1 MKDYIEYLNLPAKV
15 GIAIIALYALLQ
27 IVGEL
32 LEVKGRIVPEFM
44 KVRKY
49 FARKKQERET
59 LAEVRTT
66 LDAVKK
72 QLTEIDAHYSKDNI
86 AMRDGWMSGV
96 NQALADINGWR
107 AEFDKKLD
115 QNSATTLDILI
126 ENLRSSVISFASYVI
141 DEKNPVTREQ
151 FNRIF
156 KIYAKYEDILKEHK
170 MTNGEA
176 NVAMRI
182 IKESYETHTRNHS
195 FVEDIRGYEPHGE
208 MKP

>member
-1 MKDYIEYLNLPAKV
+1 MNYIEYLNMPTKA
-15 GIAIIALYALLQ
+15 AIVFAALFLFLQ
-27 IVGEL
+27 VVGEL
-32 LEVKGRIVPEFM
+32 LEFKGKVVPEIM
-44 KVRKY
+44 KIRKR
-49 FARKKQERET
+49 FARKKLERET
-59 LAEVRTT
+59 LADVRTT

-96 NQALADINGWR
+96 NQALADINDWR
-107 AEFDKKLD
+107 DEFDKKLD

-126 ENLRSSVISFASYVI
+126 ENLRSSIISFASYVI
-141 DEKNPVTREQ
+141 EEKNPVTREQ

-156 KIYAKYEDILKEHK
+156 KIYAKYEDILEEHH

-195 FVEDIRGYEPHGE
+195 FVEDIRGYELHGE

>member
-1 MKDYIEYLNLPAKV
+1 MKEYIEYLNLPSKV
-15 GIAIIALYALLQ
+15 GILIVGLYLALQ

-32 LEVKGRIVPEFM
+32 MEVKGKVVPEFM

-49 FARKKQERET
+49 FARKKIERET

-72 QLTEIDAHYSKDNI
+72 QLSEIDAHYSKDNI
-86 AMRDGWMSGV
+86 AMRDGWMNGV
-96 NQALADINGWR
+96 NQALADINNWR
-107 AEFDKKLD
+107 KDFDEKLD
-115 QNSATTLDILI
+115 KNCETTLDILI
-126 ENLRSSVISFASYVI
+126 ENLRSAVISFASYVI
-141 DEKNPVTREQ
+141 EEKNPVTREQ

-156 KIYAKYEDILKEHK
+156 KIYAKYEAILDEYD

-182 IKESYETHTRNHS
+182 IRESYETHTRNHS
-195 FVEDIRGYEPHGE
+195 FVEDIRGYGQGH
-208 MKP
+208 

>member
-1 MKDYIEYLNLPAKV
+1 MKEYIEYLNLPTKV
-15 GIAIIALYALLQ
+15 GIFIVGLYLALQ
-27 IVGEL
+27 VIGEL
-32 LEVKGRIVPEFM
+32 LEVKGKMVPEFM
-44 KVRKY
+44 KIRKY
-49 FARKKQERET
+49 FARKKAERET

-86 AMRDGWMSGV
+86 AMRDGWMNGV

-141 DEKNPVTREQ
+141 DETNPVTREQ

-156 KIYAKYEDILKEHK
+156 KIYAKYEAILEEYE

-182 IKESYETHTRNHS
+182 IRESYETHTRNHS
-195 FVEDIRGYEPHGE
+195 FVEDVRGYGQGH
-208 MKP
+208 

>member
-1 MKDYIEYLNLPAKV
+1 MDYIEYLNMPTKA
-15 GIAIIALYALLQ
+15 AIVFAALFLFLQ
-27 IVGEL
+27 VVGEL
-32 LEVKGRIVPEFM
+32 LEFKGKVAPEFM

-66 LDAVKK
+66 LDAVKQ

-86 AMRDGWMSGV
+86 AKRDGWIVGV
-96 NQALADINGWR
+96 NKALAEINDWKKD
-107 AEFDKKLD
+107 FDEKLD
-115 QNSATTLDILI
+115 KNSETTLDILI
-126 ENLRSSVISFASYVI
+126 ENLRSAVISFASYVI
-141 DEKNPVTREQ
+141 EEKNPVTREQ
-151 FNRIF
+151 YNRIF
-156 KIYAKYEDILKEHK
+156 KIYAKYESILEEHH

-182 IKESYETHTRNHS
+182 IRESYETHMRNHS
-195 FVEDIRGYEPHGE
+195 FVEDIRGYELHGE

>member
-1 MKDYIEYLNLPAKV
+1 MKDYIEYLNLPEKV
-15 GIAIIALYALLQ
+15 GIVIIALFLFSQ
-27 IVGEL
+27 VVGEL
-32 LEVKGRIVPEFM
+32 LELKGKMVPEFM

-49 FARKKQERET
+49 FARKRTERET

-86 AMRDGWMSGV
+86 AMRDGWMNGV
-96 NQALADINGWR
+96 NQALADINNWR
-107 AEFDKKLD
+107 SEFDKKLD
-115 QNSATTLDILI
+115 DNSATTLDILI
-126 ENLRSSVISFASYVI
+126 ENLRSSIISFASYVI
-141 DEKNPVTREQ
+141 EEKNPVTREQ

-156 KIYAKYEDILKEHK
+156 KIYAKYESILEENH

-182 IKESYETHTRNHS
+182 INESYETHTRNHS

-208 MKP
+208 IKL

>member
-1 MKDYIEYLNLPAKV
+1 MKEYIEYLNLPSKV
-15 GIAIIALYALLQ
+15 GILIVGLYLALQ

-32 LEVKGRIVPEFM
+32 MEVKGKVVPEFM

-49 FARKKQERET
+49 FARKKIERET

-72 QLTEIDAHYSKDNI
+72 QLSEIDAHYSKDNI
-86 AMRDGWMSGV
+86 AMRDGWMNGV
-96 NQALADINGWR
+96 NQALADINNWR
-107 AEFDKKLD
+107 KDFDEKLD
-115 QNSATTLDILI
+115 KNSETTLDILI
-126 ENLRSSVISFASYVI
+126 ENLRSAVISFASYVI
-141 DEKNPVTREQ
+141 EEKNPVTREQ

-156 KIYAKYEDILKEHK
+156 KIYAKYEAILDEYD

-182 IKESYETHTRNHS
+182 IRESYETHTRNHS
-195 FVEDIRGYEPHGE
+195 FVEDIRGYGQGH
-208 MKP
+208 

>member
-1 MKDYIEYLNLPAKV
+1 MKEYIEYLNLPSKV
-15 GIAIIALYALLQ
+15 GILIVGLYLALQ

-32 LEVKGRIVPEFM
+32 MEFKGKVVPEFM

-49 FARKKQERET
+49 FARKKTERET

-72 QLTEIDAHYSKDNI
+72 QLSEIDAHYSKDNI
-86 AMRDGWMSGV
+86 AMRDGWMNGV
-96 NQALADINGWR
+96 NQALAEINGWR
-107 AEFDKKLD
+107 KDFDEKLD
-115 QNSATTLDILI
+115 KNSETTLDILI
-126 ENLRSSVISFASYVI
+126 ENLRSAVISFASYVI
-141 DEKNPVTREQ
+141 EEKNPVTREQ

-156 KIYAKYEDILKEHK
+156 KIYAKYEAILDEYD

-195 FVEDIRGYEPHGE
+195 FVEDIRGYGQGH
-208 MKP
+208 